1 MLRATASGAVLYHVV
16 PGDHVREGDPL
27 VTILTAPGEEGGAV
41 VLTAPQDG
49 LILTRR
55 ARRLIRLGDDLLKLV
70 GGRPSPS
77 ARPGTLEN

>member
-1 MLRATASGAVLYHVV
+1 M
-16 PGDHVREGDPL
+16 
-27 VTILTAPGEEGGAV
+27 TAPGEEGGAV